1 MNPSPFYSKC
11 SAITLEIKTP
21 FLVWATPKSSIYC
34 LINSSSSLSLRN
46 APSQIHL
53 NFYFHT
59 DRFKV
64 RVPSSRH
71 VINLFL
77 RERTL
82 LSPIILEFLKPSVT
96 LPDKYQFKGV
106 KQYSFRKQ
114 DNDIHW
120 SGHERSQPFKD
131 LYKNIHHSKQL
142 AWSKKMNESLK
153 RTFKPLSRYI
163 C

>member
-64 RVPSSRH
+64 SFKVGVPSSRH

-106 KQYSFRKQ
+106 KQYSFCKQ

-131 LYKNIHHSKQL
+131 LYNNILEFRARK
-142 AWSKKMNESLK
+142 WTN
-153 RTFKPLSRYI
+153 P
-163 C
+163 